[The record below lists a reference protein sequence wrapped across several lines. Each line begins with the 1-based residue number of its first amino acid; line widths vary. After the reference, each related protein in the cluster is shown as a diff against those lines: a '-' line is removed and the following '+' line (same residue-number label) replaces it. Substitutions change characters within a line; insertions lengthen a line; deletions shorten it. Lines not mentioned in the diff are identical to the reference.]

1 MPGRSHHAGG
11 ACPVRWLDRHALV
24 TLPEHL
30 EQSFATAVGE
40 QLRTIIDDDVLRL
53 TLTERHGDFLSIRPE
68 DAAPR
73 DRLGH
78 VYWIGGGSGAG
89 KSTIAR
95 RLAARHGLRLYA
107 TDEVMRDHARLPPG
121 RARQP
126 GLAV

>member
-1 MPGRSHHAGG
+1 M
-11 ACPVRWLDRHALV
+11 RWLDRHALV

-40 QLRTIIDDDVLRL
+40 QLLTIIDDDVLRL

-68 DAAPR
+68 DAALR